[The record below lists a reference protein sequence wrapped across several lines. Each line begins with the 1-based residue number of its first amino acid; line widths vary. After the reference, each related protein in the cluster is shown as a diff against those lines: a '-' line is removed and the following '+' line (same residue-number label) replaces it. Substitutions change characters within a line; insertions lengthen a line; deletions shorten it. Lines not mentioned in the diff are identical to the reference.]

1 MQKISEWS
9 WVHGRKRQKKTI
21 STEKKSKTCRK
32 YEDKMMK
39 KDNCDLSSHCE
50 SSLPLSLFDIDT

>member
-1 MQKISEWS
+1 MSAWTKHIY
-9 WVHGRKRQKKTI
+9 RKEIKTY
-21 STEKKSKTCRK
+21 RK
-32 YEDKMMK
+32 YEDKKMK

>member
-1 MQKISEWS
+1 MNDHECMDEKD
-9 WVHGRKRQKKTI
+9 KKTYLPKRNQKHI
-21 STEKKSKTCRK
+21 EK
-32 YEDKMMK
+32 YEDKKMK